1 MASEPGGRLIELI
14 SGARRVALVG
24 LAKNTGKTQ
33 TLGAIL
39 AEHDGEGMNV
49 GVTSIGRDGEE
60 HDVIDARIQKPRI
73 HLREGT
79 LLATT
84 AGLLRASGLSHER
97 LRQTGVRT
105 PLGEVVVARL
115 AEAGI
120 VEVAGPSGAIDV
132 RAVSEAM
139 EELGAERVLI
149 DGAIDRRA
157 ASSPEVADGL
167 VMATGAVLGRDPAQV
182 VASTANAVELVRLP
196 RAAGVDAR
204 AWEAPAGTP
213 RDDGEPAASEHDGQL
228 LLSRRLLLGAEP
240 EQIAALLRAH
250 SRADTLLVR
259 GALGERFLEGLL
271 LARVERAGRALRI
284 VAADPTKV
292 FLSRRGPD
300 WYRRQ
305 GIAIEVLHTIELK
318 AITVNPLS
326 PQSHSFDSKELRELI
341 RAAVADVAVVDVL
354 DPSYGGGPG

>member
-1 MASEPGGRLIELI
+1 MASEPGERLIELI

-33 TLGAIL
+33 TLGAML
-39 AEHDGEGMNV
+39 AEHADEGVNV

-84 AGLLRASGLSHER
+84 AGLLRASGLEHER
-97 LRQTGVRT
+97 LRRTGVRT
-105 PLGEVVVARL
+105 PLGEVVIARL

-120 VEVAGPSGAIDV
+120 VEVAGPGAAADV
-132 RAVSEAM
+132 RAVGEAM

-157 ASSPEVADGL
+157 ASSPEVADAL

-196 RAAGVDAR
+196 RAAAVDAR
-204 AWEAPAGTP
+204 AWDAPEEAN
-213 RDDGEPAASEHDGQL
+213 GEGGPAAGERDGQL
-228 LLSRRLLLGAEP
+228 LLSRRLLLAAEP
-240 EQIAALLRAH
+240 EQIAELLRAH
-250 SRADTLLVR
+250 PRADTLLVR
-259 GALGERFLEGLL
+259 GALGEGFLEGLL
-271 LARVERAGRALRI
+271 SARLERAGRELRI

-318 AITVNPLS
+318 AITVNPLA
-326 PQSHSFDSKELRELI
+326 PQSHSFDSAELRELI
-341 RAAVADVAVVDVL
+341 RSAVAGVAVVDVL
-354 DPSYGGGPG
+354 DPSYGGGPE

>member
-1 MASEPGGRLIELI
+1 MASEPGERLIELI

-39 AEHDGEGMNV
+39 AEHAAAGVTV

-73 HLREGT
+73 DLRKGT
-79 LLATT
+79 LVATT
-84 AGLLRASGLSHER
+84 AGLLRASGLAHER
-97 LRQTGVRT
+97 LRQTGLRT

-115 AEAGI
+115 ADAGI
-120 VEVAGPSGAIDV
+120 VEVAGPGAAADV

-139 EELGAERVLI
+139 EQLGAERVLI

-167 VMATGAVLGRDPAQV
+167 VIATGAVLGRDLAQV

-196 RAAGVDAR
+196 RAASVDAR
-204 AWEAPAGTP
+204 AW
-213 RDDGEPAASEHDGQL
+213 DGPEQTAREPAAGDYDGTL
-228 LLSRRLLLGAEP
+228 LLSRRLLLAAEP
-240 EQIAALLRAH
+240 EQIAELLRRH
-250 SRADTLLVR
+250 PRADTLLVR
-259 GALGERFLEGLL
+259 GALSERFLEGLL
-271 LARVERAGRALRI
+271 GARVERAGRELRI

-305 GIAIEVLHTIELK
+305 GIAIEVLRTIELK

-326 PQSHSFDSKELRELI
+326 PQSHSFDSAELRGLI
-341 RAAVADVAVVDVL
+341 RDAVADVAVVDVL
-354 DPSYGGGPG
+354 DPSYAGWPA

>member
-1 MASEPGGRLIELI
+1 MASEPGERLIELI

-39 AEHDGEGMNV
+39 DEHAGEGVNV

-84 AGLLRASGLSHER
+84 GGLLRASGLSHER

-120 VEVAGPSGAIDV
+120 VELAGPSAAADV
-132 RAVSEAM
+132 CAVSEAM

-167 VMATGAVLGRDPAQV
+167 VMATGAVLGRDPALV

-196 RAAGVDAR
+196 RTASADAR
-204 AWEAPAGTP
+204 AWDAPAGIP
-213 RDDGEPAASEHDGQL
+213 SDPEQAASEHDGRL

-240 EQIAALLRAH
+240 ERIAALLRTYP
-250 SRADTLLVR
+250 RADTLLVR

-271 LARVERAGRALRI
+271 SARVERAGRELRI

-305 GIAIEVLHTIELK
+305 GIAIEVLHTIELR

-326 PQSHSFDSKELRELI
+326 PQSHSFDSAELRELI
-341 RAAVADVAVVDVL
+341 SAAVAGVAIVDVL
-354 DPSYGGGPG
+354 DPSYGGGPA